1 MGNVYGYVRVS
12 STDQNEDW
20 QMIWL
25 LLKQPIIIR

>member
-12 STDQNEDW
+12 STDHNEDR